1 MISWPNT
8 NIIRWTPNSTLM
20 RRVHVIVPCV
30 TSAVRVLPPAALA
43 PLVSRCT
50 LIFVSF
56 YHSAFMISAGLFKS
70 ETLSLMVPSIR
81 LVYARASCLITDNV
95 SLSTLRSC
103 FSSFCM
109 LQLCH
114 LRRQIS
120 LSSVYWLFTYNA
132 GMRALVFRGC
142 WCVCGCACVSATVY
156 ASSTSRSV
164 LGLCADWI

>member
-1 MISWPNT
+1 
-8 NIIRWTPNSTLM
+8 M
-20 RRVHVIVPCV
+20 RCVHVIVPCV

-50 LIFVSF
+50 LIFGSF
-56 YHSAFMISAGLFKS
+56 YRNAFMISAGPFKS
-70 ETLSLMVPSIR
+70 ETLSLVVPSIR
-81 LVYARASCLITDNV
+81 LVYARASCLITDNA

-114 LRRQIS
+114 RRCQIS

-132 GMRALVFRGC
+132 GMHALVFRGC
-142 WCVCGCACVSATVY
+142 WCVGGCACVSVTVY